1 MRIARPKS
9 LFGLIL
15 IGFALVAVPLL
26 AAVLWAAVYM
36 DRLAERSE
44 ALIVNGVQA
53 TRASRLIVE
62 QITSLER
69 NARLYQVLNDPGML
83 NLYVAKHS
91 ELKDT
96 IESLSRLLAHAAVT
110 ESLVQLRATS
120 ESILADL
127 RAGEG
132 TPELMPDRFRALSA
146 HAGVIAGASNRLIDA
161 ELGLMQS
168 SARRAQRGLAWM
180 SAALLPGTLAL
191 VIVFTLL
198 VARPIRQ
205 IDRAISELGKGTFSR
220 PLVVTGPRDLELLG
234 QQLEWLRLRL
244 LELAQEKNK
253 FLRQMSHE
261 LKTPLANIR
270 EGTELLMDG
279 AVGELARDQRE
290 VTGILRDNGL
300 KLQQLIE
307 NLLTFSAWQSR
318 SAQLELSDFE
328 LGGLIR
334 QVVRHH
340 RLALV
345 RQRIRLELDVTEM
358 DLYADA
364 EKLRMVIDNLIS
376 NATKFTPAGGVIH
389 VKAVASDRDAIID
402 VADTGPG
409 VPAADRPHIFEAFYQ
424 GRLPQG
430 GHVGGTGIGLSVVL
444 ECVRAHGGIVELVD
458 GEYPGAHFRIRMPR
472 EQVRPRRPVAVN
484 A

>member
-26 AAVLWAAVYM
+26 AGVIWAAVHM
-36 DRLAERSE
+36 DRLAGRSE
-44 ALIVNGVQA
+44 ALIVQGVQA

-69 NARLYQVLNDPGML
+69 NARLYEVLNDPEML
-83 NLYVAKHS
+83 SLYVAKHV
-91 ELKDT
+91 ELEET
-96 IESLSRLLAHAAVT
+96 IDVLAGLLPDATVADSLR
-110 ESLVQLRATS
+110 QLRQTS
-120 ESILADL
+120 QEILADL
-127 RAGEG
+127 RSSASN
-132 TPELMPDRFRALSA
+132 PDAMPDRFRALSA
-146 HAGVIAGASNRLIDA
+146 HAAVIAAASNRLIDE
-161 ELGLMQS
+161 ELGLLQS
-168 SARRAQRGLAWM
+168 SARRAQRGLAWL

-191 VIVFTLL
+191 VLVFTLL
-198 VARPIRQ
+198 VARPLRQ

-220 PLVVTGPRDLELLG
+220 PLVVSGPRDLELLG
-234 QQLEWLRLRL
+234 RQLEWLRLRL
-244 LELAQEKNK
+244 LDLAQEKNK

-279 AVGELARDQRE
+279 AVGELAREQRE

-307 NLLTFSAWQSR
+307 NLLAFSAWQSKT
-318 SAQLELSDFE
+318 AELDLETVE
-328 LGGLIR
+328 LRPLV
-334 QVVRHH
+334 QQAVRHH

-345 RQRIRLELDVTEM
+345 SSHVRLDVHVENIVM
-358 DLYADA
+358 HADA
-364 EKLRMVIDNLIS
+364 EKLHIVMDNLIS
-376 NATKFTPAGGVIH
+376 NATKFTPAGGTILI
-389 VKAVASDRDAIID
+389 KASAEGEQVVVD

-409 VPAADRPHIFEAFYQ
+409 VPVEDRGRIFEAFYQ
-424 GRLPQG
+424 GKLPQG
-430 GHVGGTGIGLSVVL
+430 GHVAGTGIGLSVVL
-444 ECVRAHGGIVELVD
+444 ECVRAHGGSIELID
-458 GEYPGAHFRIRMPR
+458 GEHSGAHFRIRMPR
-472 EQVRPRRPVAVN
+472 EQPALQRPIAVN